1 MDYGRLK
8 EWAKSADDLGFAFVA
23 VGDNPGQMRD
33 TYVSL
38 TVLAQATTRCCVGTG
53 TTNPLHRDIL
63 VTASAMSS
71 VETLAPG
78 RTFLGLARG
87 RAHMTASVDQLRTY
101 VIGLR
106 ELWERGE
113 TTVAGKRIRL
123 DWEARPV
130 PIVLGASGPRGL
142 QLAGELADGV
152 LVESGVSEDAV
163 AYAMRNLEIGAR
175 ASGRDLDA
183 LKIWWYVKSSISEDR
198 DEAADQVLAPT
209 AASGAL
215 VLGTRPGQ
223 RAVPEPFWAGCRRL
237 YDRYDMSVHL
247 STDPNHQNRRLL
259 DQDPDLRQYLLDRFA
274 LTGTPTDWLERLNQ
288 LRALGV
294 ERLYVVAVVP
304 DPAGLVHLV
313 GKSIIPRLQPST
325 HHRGHDGRG
334 GEAV

>member
-1 MDYGRLK
+1 VDYGRLK
-8 EWAKSADDLGFAFVA
+8 AWAKSADDLGFAFVA
-23 VGDNPGQMRD
+23 VGDNPGHMRD

-38 TVLAQATTRCCVGTG
+38 TVLAQATSRCCVGTG

-87 RAHMTASVDQLRTY
+87 RAHMTASVDLLRTY

-113 TTVAGKRIRL
+113 TTFAGKRIRL
-123 DWEARPV
+123 DWDARPV
-130 PIVLGASGPRGL
+130 PILLGASGPRVL

-175 ASGRDLDA
+175 VSGRDLET

-198 DEAADQVLAPT
+198 DEAADQALAPA

-215 VLGTRPGQ
+215 VLGTRPAQ
-223 RAVPEPFWAGCRRL
+223 REVPERFWAGCRRL
-237 YDRYDMSVHL
+237 YDRYDMSAHL
-247 STDPNHQNRRLL
+247 SVDSNHPNRRLL
-259 DQDPDLRQYLLDRFA
+259 DHDPELRRYVMDRFT
-274 LTGTPTDWLERLNQ
+274 LTGTPTDWLKRLNQ
-288 LRALGV
+288 LRAFGV
-294 ERLYVVAVVP
+294 ERLYLVAVVP
-304 DPAGLVHLV
+304 DPAALVNLV
-313 GKSIIPRLQPST
+313 GKSIIPRLRAPTDQ
-325 HHRGHDGRG
+325 RGHDGKG
-334 GEAV
+334 